1 MVLLLIKPAKALQK
15 YIKKRKN
22 KIIVF
27 EQRLKEEKHRLM
39 MAIKSQKPFMS
50 FSRERIIFVQRICA
64 SPKRSRTR
72 RENVKTFTKLHPIN
86 FVRKTAVEDL
96 IY

>member
-50 FSRERIIFVQRICA
+50 FPVNELFLCKEFV
-64 SPKRSRTR
+64 
-72 RENVKTFTKLHPIN
+72 L
-86 FVRKTAVEDL
+86 L
-96 IY
+96 